1 VLGSAVSPAKMDE
14 PIAMPFGVKTRVIPR
29 NSGLDGV
36 YAEATWNDLCAMV
49 ATCLKFEHIRPNTG

>member
-1 VLGSAVSPAKMDE
+1 MDE

-49 ATCLKFEHIRPNTG
+49 ATCLKFEHIRTNTG